1 MRDTRGIGRVPAG
14 FPRGPRSVA
23 GQVFLLQLLVGV
35 LLVAVTAAA
44 FVFEA
49 RQRATKDAYGR
60 SLAVAETFAN
70 APGTKAAMRS
80 ADPTA
85 LLQPSAEAVRRTADV
100 TYVVAFDPQGIRWS
114 HPDPSLIGGHVSGA
128 FPPAF
133 SGEPFQE
140 TFESTRFGRAVDTTI
155 AVFDTAD
162 RPT

>member
-1 MRDTRGIGRVPAG
+1 M
-14 FPRGPRSVA
+14 
-23 GQVFLLQLLVGV
+23 FLLQLLVGV

-128 FPPAF
+128 FSPAF

-140 TFESTRFGRAVDTTI
+140 TFESTRFGRAVDTTV